1 VFNHFLADTIETGP
15 LLVRVYGFL
24 RDPQGF
30 TNNPVLHFF
39 TSVVFLVQPR
49 SLNFENF
56 SLPGRIE
63 PWLLSGHAPF
73 FSKRQVTYRTN
84 AMKEIRQQV
93 I

>member
-1 VFNHFLADTIETGP
+1 VFNHFLANAIEAGP
-15 LLVRVYGFL
+15 LLLRVHGFL

-39 TSVVFLVQPR
+39 TSLVFLVQPR
-49 SLNFENF
+49 SLNFENCF
-56 SLPGRIE
+56 LPGRIE
-63 PWLLSGHAPF
+63 PWLLSGRVPF

-84 AMKEIRQQV
+84 AMKKIRQQV

>member
-1 VFNHFLADTIETGP
+1 VFNHFLANAIEAGP
-15 LLVRVYGFL
+15 LLVRVHGFL

-39 TSVVFLVQPR
+39 TSLVFLVQP
-49 SLNFENF
+49 LLTNFENYF
-56 SLPGRIE
+56 LPGRIE
-63 PWLLSGHAPF
+63 PRLLSGHVPF